1 MSIPGFMLVEE
12 AATALGVSPQRI
24 RQLTGNGKL
33 PSQKVGPALIIPIT
47 AITERKV
54 RLQTERRARARKA
67 KQSNGNGHK

>member
-12 AATALGVSPQRI
+12 AADELGVSPQRV
-24 RQLTGNGKL
+24 RQLTKNGKL

-54 RLQTERRARARKA
+54 KRQTEQRKRARKA
-67 KQSNGNGHK
+67 KKSNGNGK